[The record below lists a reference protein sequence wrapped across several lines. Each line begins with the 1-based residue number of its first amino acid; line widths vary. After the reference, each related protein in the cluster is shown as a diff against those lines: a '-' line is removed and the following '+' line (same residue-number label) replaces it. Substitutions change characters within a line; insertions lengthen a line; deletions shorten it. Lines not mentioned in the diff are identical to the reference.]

1 MKAKVACA
9 IIGIFLLVLPGSP
22 SAAEKQAEYPLS
34 SDKITDAQKNV
45 PNYNLEFA
53 LMYLRLDYKEDI
65 PAPGKSTESGWL
77 PGVYLGFNYNKKNNF
92 YAKIFVEFS
101 YGDSEFDGTTQA
113 GTPIKFS
120 TDNSQTFFRGEVDVG
135 YNFAVAQDVS
145 IKPYAGYG
153 YRQWIRGRASVTP
166 TFTTYK
172 ERYYWHYIP
181 VGVVAEINLGKWVVI
196 EPNVGLRIM
205 FYGRMTAYF
214 SELDPA
220 SGDLEFKLGNRVGYY
235 AELPVR
241 YKFSPS
247 WSLVVKPWYEYSQ
260 IGQSDIVDGFYEP
273 SSTTNLYG
281 VNLGV
286 VYSF

>member
-1 MKAKVACA
+1 
-9 IIGIFLLVLPGSP
+9 
-22 SAAEKQAEYPLS
+22 
-34 SDKITDAQKNV
+34 
-45 PNYNLEFA
+45 
-53 LMYLRLDYKEDI
+53 
-65 PAPGKSTESGWL
+65 
-77 PGVYLGFNYNKKNNF
+77 
-92 YAKIFVEFS
+92 
-101 YGDSEFDGTTQA
+101 
-113 GTPIKFS
+113 
-120 TDNSQTFFRGEVDVG
+120 
-135 YNFAVAQDVS
+135 
-145 IKPYAGYG
+145 
-153 YRQWIRGRASVTP
+153 
-166 TFTTYK
+166 
-172 ERYYWHYIP
+172 
-181 VGVVAEINLGKWVVI
+181 
-196 EPNVGLRIM
+196 M